1 MGTGGKVKSSLN
13 IPVLRRLEAACLALA
28 TMTAVA
34 QLGALLLV
42 IGGTVLTFWAAS
54 GMLLIASVTLRLVSG
69 QAARRNDVPPFAA
82 HFRLLRSIV
91 ASAVCLIFL
100 GGAFSDLGAS
110 YRVLDPP
117 AANGCR
123 AVVREFSFLFA
134 GRGDV
139 YVVKFGGIGLR
150 ASSWTTDDG
159 YEPVARGSYTL
170 DWDGNVGVLN
180 LIGGID
186 PVWPAVHTI
195 PCS

>member
-1 MGTGGKVKSSLN
+1 MGTGRKVKSSLN

-28 TMTAVA
+28 AMTAVA

-42 IGGTVLTFWAAS
+42 IGGTVLTFWAIS
-54 GMLLIASVTLRLVSG
+54 GMLLVASVTLRLVSNR
-69 QAARRNDVPPFAA
+69 AARYIDVPQFAA
-82 HFRLLRSIV
+82 HVRLLRSIL
-91 ASAVCLIFL
+91 ASAVCLICL
-100 GGAFSDLGAS
+100 GGAFGDLGAS

-123 AVVREFSFLFA
+123 AVVREFSFLVA
-134 GRGDV
+134 GRGAV
-139 YVVKFGGIGLR
+139 YTVRFGGIGLR

-159 YEPVARGSYTL
+159 YEPIARGSYTL
-170 DWDGNVGVLN
+170 EWDGNDGALY

-186 PVWPAVHTI
+186 PVWPAVHAI

>member
-1 MGTGGKVKSSLN
+1 MGTGGKVKSSLY
-13 IPVLRRLEAACLALA
+13 IPVLRRLEAACLGLA
-28 TMTAVA
+28 AVTAVA

-42 IGGTVLTFWAAS
+42 VGGTVLSFWAVS
-54 GMLLIASVTLRLVSG
+54 GMLLVASVALRLVSDR
-69 QAARRNDVPPFAA
+69 AARCIDVPPFAA
-82 HFRLLRSIV
+82 HVRLLRSIV
-91 ASAVCLIFL
+91 ASAVCLICL
-100 GGAFSDLGAS
+100 GGAFGDVGAS

-139 YVVKFGGIGLR
+139 YAVRFGGIGLR

-159 YEPVARGSYTL
+159 YEPVALGSYTL
-170 DWDGNVGVLN
+170 EWDGNDGALN

-186 PVWPAVHTI
+186 PVWPAVHAV

>member
-69 QAARRNDVPPFAA
+69 RAARRTDVPPFAA

-139 YVVKFGGIGLR
+139 YAVRFGGIGLR

>member
-1 MGTGGKVKSSLN
+1 MGTGGKVQSSLN
-13 IPVLRRLEAACLALA
+13 IPVLRRLETACLALA
-28 TMTAVA
+28 AMTAVA

-42 IGGTVLTFWAAS
+42 IGGTVLTFWAVS
-54 GMLLIASVTLRLVSG
+54 GMLLVASVTLRMVSSR
-69 QAARRNDVPPFAA
+69 AARGTEVPPFAA
-82 HFRLLRSIV
+82 HVRLLRSIV
-91 ASAVCLIFL
+91 ASAVCLICL

-123 AVVREFSFLFA
+123 AVAREFSFLFA
-134 GRGDV
+134 GRGDAYAV
-139 YVVKFGGIGLR
+139 RFGWIGLR

-170 DWDGNVGVLN
+170 DWDGNDGVLN

-186 PVWPAVHTI
+186 PVWPAAHAI